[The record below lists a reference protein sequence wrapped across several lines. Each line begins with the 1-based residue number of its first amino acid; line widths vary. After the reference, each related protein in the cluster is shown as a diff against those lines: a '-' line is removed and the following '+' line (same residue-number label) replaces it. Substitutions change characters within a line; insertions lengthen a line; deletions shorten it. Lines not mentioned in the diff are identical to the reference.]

1 MEGPERAVR
10 EGDGGL
16 PHLWLTGLR
25 LQAESRAADR
35 AGRRNRCPG
44 ETPSATSNKEKRS
57 ISAMATF
64 SLKVIDRNDSTI
76 CVSSG
81 EDFVDLVCM
90 RAYEEGDRIV
100 LETSDK
106 NAYVNWQ
113 VDDALGAAFVY
124 ITDNV
129 S

>member
-1 MEGPERAVR
+1 
-10 EGDGGL
+10 
-16 PHLWLTGLR
+16 
-25 LQAESRAADR
+25 
-35 AGRRNRCPG
+35 
-44 ETPSATSNKEKRS
+44 
-57 ISAMATF
+57 MATF

-129 S
+129 SSGRSASACRPRCSPAAATTSTSRPPGQTR

>member
-1 MEGPERAVR
+1 MVDGLAPTGGIEGRGQGR
-10 EGDGGL
+10 
-16 PHLWLTGLR
+16 T
-25 LQAESRAADR
+25 AEQMP
-35 AGRRNRCPG
+35 RRNAVGSLKYR
-44 ETPSATSNKEKRS
+44 KRS

-100 LETSDK
+100 LETSEK

-129 S
+129 SYEIPFGE